1 MRRAEWNLWG
11 ENRPSRARPA
21 RCRPAFPAARPAAA
35 ATPRPSPGRCPGA
48 LAEARR
54 APRGAAD
61 AGRRREATAVGDVG
75 RCLTA
80 LSAKNAFLVSSLYL
94 PSFGLKPFPLV
105 LSQQTLSG
113 GRPQKILSWISQ
125 RHGLSQAYPESQK
138 GAFKT
143 KSSSAAGAWGAQL
156 TQLQGF
162 PKLQRHCAILPLRDF
177 TCLPCSLKAFVMHSC
192 SLTFVGGVE
201 VKHSISFRAS
211 EDLPEPLCWSFC
223 SAAFLVATH
232 LMCGFVPL
240 MQVDLHISCFQ
251 EPDYDRYGAEGWFI
265 PILTHYGSLNWNV
278 KGWRA

>member
-1 MRRAEWNLWG
+1 MKSLRGEPPEPGSPRPMPPCFPRRSARRRRHPPSEPGKVPGSARWG
-11 ENRPSRARPA
+11 AQSPA
-21 RCRPAFPAARPAAA
+21 RGGGRGEAPWGHRCGRRGPLPHRPQCKKRLPCIQSTSPLFRFEAVS
-35 ATPRPSPGRCPGA
+35 PRPVS
-48 LAEARR
+48 
-54 APRGAAD
+54 AD
-61 AGRRREATAVGDVG
+61 
-75 RCLTA
+75 
-80 LSAKNAFLVSSLYL
+80 
-94 PSFGLKPFPLV
+94 PFGGTPP
-105 LSQQTLSG
+105 
-113 GRPQKILSWISQ
+113 KILSWISQ